1 MKSLQ
6 LYVLLI
12 LTIIP
17 NVYLQA
23 MIKDSGDD
31 QENRII
37 QGNVGVTPGF
47 YNATIDEQQKYEHS
61 KVQQD
66 EKPLYILS
74 ELGWLPHGEKKVCDC
89 PKMGTKLTRINVW
102 NDFWEKIAGCL
113 PKERN
118 EGLRTLLRKGY
129 FFGQYPCWR
138 RFVAAAVYAGANP
151 NVEEYECD
159 DGSTGNRPLGLAV
172 GREDYYLTKLLLKH
186 GAYPNLK
193 VDLYSPAL
201 FLAENKKLAELLLRY
216 GANVNDRGGKFKHT
230 ILCKVSFDSDHEVN
244 LIQLYIDAGAN
255 VNEVTDQE
263 GNTLLHLLALD
274 YCLLG
279 SKKVLEKAQ
288 ILLAAGADLEIANKE
303 GKTVI
308 AFCNDTIA
316 NCNGLTGKNPRRK
329 ELLEEKCKRAQ
340 SLLKILQAA
349 KSKSIVKR

>member
-1 MKSLQ
+1 M
-6 LYVLLI
+6 
-12 LTIIP
+12 
-17 NVYLQA
+17 
-23 MIKDSGDD
+23 
-31 QENRII
+31 
-37 QGNVGVTPGF
+37 
-47 YNATIDEQQKYEHS
+47 
-61 KVQQD
+61 
-66 EKPLYILS
+66 
-74 ELGWLPHGEKKVCDC
+74 HGGKNSCDC
-89 PKMGTKLTRINVW
+89 PKIGSKLTYSNVM
-102 NDFWEKIAGCL
+102 NNFWEKMAQCDQGKKDEVLKKIMLKSYDNYQRQC
-113 PKERN
+113 
-118 EGLRTLLRKGY
+118 
-129 FFGQYPCWR
+129 QR
-138 RFVAAAVYAGANP
+138 RFIAAAVCIGANP
-151 NVEEYECD
+151 DVLEY
-159 DGSTGNRPLGLAV
+159 GNFGDRPLSQSTLMQ
-172 GREDYYLTKLLLKH
+172 DYLLTELLLKH

-193 VDLYSPAL
+193 VDFYSPAL